1 MNQLQAFLV
10 ALLTSKYSKLF
21 TGIVGT
27 VATLYW
33 LPQIIQKGHP
43 VVAQDIGMLV
53 TGATALF
60 AFLQSSAIP
69 SVNTA
74 AVVQQAKTEAKTEAK
89 RASKPPAASPPPLPV
104 LCVFMLAGL
113 VSSCTAQQAKS
124 ADTVVVDLTN
134 AICSPADPLD
144 TNPIVAVVCTIAQ
157 ADEAVAPTI
166 ATLTLKMPKAQ
177 VPGFVA
183 AHSHATSDANIT
195 VTVTEAGKQ

>member
-10 ALLTSKYSKLF
+10 ALLSSKYSKLF

-33 LPQIIQKGHP
+33 LPQILQKGHP
-43 VVAQDIGMLV
+43 IVAQDVGMLV

-69 SVNTA
+69 SVNSA
-74 AVVQQAKTEAKTEAK
+74 AVAKTEAKAEAK
-89 RASKPPAASPPPLPV
+89 RSSKPPTANPPPLPV

-113 VSSCTAQQAKS
+113 TSSCTAQQAKT

-144 TNPIVAVVCTIAQ
+144 ANPIVAVVCTIAQ
-157 ADEAVAPTI
+157 AGEAVAPTV
-166 ATLTLKMPKAQ
+166 ATLTIKMPKAQ

-183 AHSHATSDANIT
+183 AHSHATSDADIT
-195 VTVTEAGKQ
+195 VTVTTAEAGKQ

>member
-74 AVVQQAKTEAKTEAK
+74 AVAQTAAAAK
-89 RASKPPAASPPPLPV
+89 RASKPPAANPPPLPV

-157 ADEAVAPTI
+157 AGEAVAPTI

-195 VTVTEAGKQ
+195 VTVTDAGAAMKR